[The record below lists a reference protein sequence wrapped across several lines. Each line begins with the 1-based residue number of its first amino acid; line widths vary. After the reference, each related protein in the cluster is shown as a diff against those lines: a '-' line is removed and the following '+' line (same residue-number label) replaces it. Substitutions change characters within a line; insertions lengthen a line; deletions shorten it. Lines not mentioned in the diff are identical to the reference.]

1 MTIDQAAEN
10 WNKTL
15 SACRRKEACA
25 ITPLHRD
32 DPAREQAVRKIE
44 RRIRQVLPAALRDV
58 FTSFSQRFGFGW
70 SLGEPLKLPN
80 APSSTQVWG
89 GFREIGLKALPGLV
103 KAVRDLNREL
113 REHGAASAVMDALPF
128 YAIGNGDFLAL
139 DNQGAVIYLAY
150 ESVEHHGVLLGRDF
164 VSFMDQWSRIG
175 CIGPEIWMLEPF
187 LGREGIDP
195 ESTTSRHWR
204 AQLFSGGEV

>member
-1 MTIDQAAEN
+1 MTITQAAEN
-10 WNKTL
+10 WSRTL
-15 SACRRKEACA
+15 SACRRRKTQDS
-25 ITPLHRD
+25 TPLHCD
-32 DPAREQAVRKIE
+32 DPATERAVREVE
-44 RRIRQVLPAALRDV
+44 RRIRQSLPPALRGV
-58 FTSFSQRFGFGW
+58 FTSFSQGFGFTW
-70 SLGEPLKLPN
+70 SLGEPLRGLTPP
-80 APSSTQVWG
+80 ASTRVWG
-89 GFREIGLKALPGLV
+89 GFREIRLKALPGLV
-103 KAVRDLNREL
+103 ATVRDLNREL
-113 REHGAASAVMDALPF
+113 NEHGAASAVTDALPF

-164 VSFMDQWSRIG
+164 VSFMDQWSQIG